1 MVFYDRGSVEIV
13 MEQDSG
19 TGNSFLFS
27 NGILEPAER
36 TIVATNETYKVN
48 WMIEAIGQ

>member
-1 MVFYDRGSVEIV
+1 VIL

-27 NGILEPAER
+27 NGILDPAQR

-48 WMIEAIGQ
+48 WMIQALGN